1 MLNSEDPVIKDAPPG
16 SDRLPDWQRFRC
28 PLGLDRLIDLRLASL
43 FVGNSFVAKRQRP
56 QRVAMNTA
64 DSLDFN
70 PTIDAFCFDNSWSLN
85 DRDAQQIGSIFQE
98 AVVPVISALAPL
110 LSPTVGALDAFGSLR

>member
-1 MLNSEDPVIKDAPPG
+1 
-16 SDRLPDWQRFRC
+16 
-28 PLGLDRLIDLRLASL
+28 
-43 FVGNSFVAKRQRP
+43 
-56 QRVAMNTA
+56 MNTA